1 MIITIY
7 FLFLHVNNSLSNLL
21 FIIIKQKD
29 ETLVEQFSSNINK
42 KFYFISILL
51 FENILRCFVE
61 IINWF

>member
-42 KFYFISILL
+42 NFYFISILL
-51 FENILRCFVE
+51 FQNILRFFVE

>member
-42 KFYFISILL
+42 NFYFISILL